1 MDRTKVSGTFDV
13 GSIPAGA
20 MMDVPST
27 LYIVQNPRG
36 VAAGVSEKGPMK
48 GRAFFRLSLTLPPIS
63 LE

>member
-1 MDRTKVSGTFDV
+1 
-13 GSIPAGA
+13 